1 MTCFLPKNITTFH
14 EEKDRVIH
22 FCVSSNKMGV
32 FGTLNLQFVKKK
44 LIFPNSIFQLHP
56 IETPLILDQ
65 LACSLPKTNTTFH
78 QLFKYFKKNAN
89 FLSIR

>member
-1 MTCFLPKNITTFH
+1 MTCFLPKNVTTFH
-14 EEKDRVIH
+14 EENDGVIH
-22 FCVSSNKMGV
+22 FCVSPNKMGV

-56 IETPLILDQ
+56 IKTPLILDQ

-78 QLFKYFKKNAN
+78 QLLKYVKKDAI
-89 FLSIR
+89 FSQIR